1 MALKKLGVYN
11 DFSDE
16 LKKLIALPKKG
27 TQISY
32 RFLDTYYDP
41 MSGNTFFKAHL
52 KIPPFSKCFDPGKN
66 EWVEIGLLSGVDQFG
81 NPIPNRIRRVWV
93 SPQESAGMLHLTI
106 GNSQDDELYQYLELA
121 SFNAANK
128 NRDEEIHPILERV
141 NFEAEAKENRQ
152 ALRMKRDALIKAAA
166 LSKEEVYNMT
176 LLLGYDTELSEE
188 EMRFNI
194 EDYAETEPEDF
205 MERISDKQIGIK
217 SLVAQA
223 IALDVAYISVEESKL
238 KWTDSD
244 GDIMKLA
251 DLEEDMVYEQFV
263 EFIEKKKQVAILD
276 QMNKLVDLKLAKK
289 KAKK

>member
-27 TQISY
+27 TQVSY
-32 RFLDTYYDP
+32 RFLDIYEDP
-41 MSGNTFFKAHL
+41 MSGNTYYKAKL

-66 EWVEIGLLSGVDQFG
+66 EWIEVGLVSGVDHFG
-81 NPIPNRIRRVWV
+81 NPIPNRVRRVWA
-93 SPQESAGMLHLTI
+93 SPQENAGMLHLTI
-106 GNSQDDELYQYLELA
+106 GSSQDDELFQYLELA
-121 SFNAANK
+121 SFNAANP
-128 NRDEEIHPILERV
+128 NRDEEVHCILEKV
-141 NFEAEAKENRQ
+141 NYEAEAKENRQ

-166 LSKEEVYNMT
+166 LSKEEVYNLT
-176 LLLGYDTELSEE
+176 LLLGYDTELTEE

-194 EDYAETEPEDF
+194 EDYAEGEPEDF
-205 MERISDKQIGIK
+205 MSRVNDKNIGMK

-223 IALDVAYISVEESKL
+223 IALDVAYISLEDSKL

-251 DLEEDMVYEQFV
+251 DVEEDMVYEQFV
-263 EFIEKKKQVAILD
+263 DFIEKKKQVAVLD
-276 QMNKLVDLKLAKK
+276 QMNKLVEAKLAKK

>member
-32 RFLDTYYDP
+32 RFLDIYEDP
-41 MSGNTFFKAHL
+41 MSGQSYYKAKL

-66 EWVEIGLLSGVDQFG
+66 EWVEIGLVSGVDQFG
-81 NPIPNRIRRVWV
+81 NPIPNRVRRVWA
-93 SPQESAGMLHLTI
+93 SPQENAGMLHITI
-106 GNSQDDELYQYLELA
+106 GNSQDDELFQYLELA
-121 SFNAANK
+121 SFNAANP
-128 NRDEEIHPILERV
+128 NRDEEVHSILERV

-166 LSKEEVYNMT
+166 LSKEEVYNLT

-194 EDYAETEPEDF
+194 EDYAENEPEDF
-205 MERISDKQIGIK
+205 MERINDKQVGIK
-217 SLVAQA
+217 ALVAQA
-223 IALDVAYISVEESKL
+223 IVLDVAYVSVEESKL

-251 DLEEDMVYEQFV
+251 DLEDDMVYEQFAD
-263 EFIEKKKQVAILD
+263 FIEKKKQVAILD
-276 QMNKLVDLKLAKK
+276 QMNKLVEAKLAKK

>member
-32 RFLDTYYDP
+32 RFLDIYEDP
-41 MSGNTFFKAHL
+41 MSGQSYYKAKL

-66 EWVEIGLLSGVDQFG
+66 EWVEIGLVSGVDQFG
-81 NPIPNRIRRVWV
+81 NPIPNRVRRVWA
-93 SPQESAGMLHLTI
+93 SPQENAGMLHITI
-106 GNSQDDELYQYLELA
+106 GNSQDDELFQYLELA
-121 SFNAANK
+121 SFNAANP
-128 NRDEEIHPILERV
+128 NRDEEVHSILERV

-166 LSKEEVYNMT
+166 LSKEEVYNLT

-194 EDYAETEPEDF
+194 EDYAENEPEDF
-205 MERISDKQIGIK
+205 MERINDKQVGIK
-217 SLVAQA
+217 ALVAQA
-223 IALDVAYISVEESKL
+223 IVLDVAYVSVEESKL

-251 DLEEDMVYEQFV
+251 DLEDDMVYEQFAD
-263 EFIEKKKQVAILD
+263 FIDKKKQVAVLD
-276 QMNKLVDLKLAKK
+276 QMNKLVEAKLAKK

>member
-27 TQISY
+27 TQVSY
-32 RFLDTYYDP
+32 RFLDIYEDP
-41 MSGNTFFKAHL
+41 MSGQSYYKAKL

-66 EWVEIGLLSGVDQFG
+66 EWVEIGLVSGVDHFG
-81 NPIPNRIRRVWV
+81 NPIPNRVRRVWA
-93 SPQESAGMLHLTI
+93 SPQENAGMLHLTI
-106 GNSQDDELYQYLELA
+106 GNSQDDELFQYLELA
-121 SFNAANK
+121 SFNAANT
-128 NRDEEIHPILERV
+128 NRDEEVHTILERV

-152 ALRMKRDALIKAAA
+152 ALRIKRDALIKAAA
-166 LSKEEVYNMT
+166 LSKEEVFNLT

-188 EMRFNI
+188 EIRFNI
-194 EDYAETEPEDF
+194 EDYAEGEPEDF
-205 MERISDKQIGIK
+205 MERISDKQVGIK
-217 SLVAQA
+217 ALVAQA
-223 IALDVAYISVEESKL
+223 IVLGVAYVSVEESKL

-251 DLEEDMVYEQFV
+251 DLEDDMVYEQFAD
-263 EFIEKKKQVAILD
+263 FIDKKKQVAVLD
-276 QMNKLVDLKLAKK
+276 QMNKLVELKLTKK

>member
-1 MALKKLGVYN
+1 MSLKKLGVYN
-11 DFSDE
+11 DLSDE
-16 LKKLIALPKKG
+16 LKKAIALPKKG
-27 TQISY
+27 TQVTY
-32 RFLDTYYDP
+32 RFLDIYYDP
-41 MSGNTFFKAHL
+41 MSGESFYKAHL

-66 EWVEIGLLSGVDQFG
+66 EWIELGLVNGIDSYG
-81 NPIPNRIRRVWV
+81 NPLPNRIRRVWV
-93 SPQESAGMLHLTI
+93 SPQENAGMLHITI

-121 SFNAANK
+121 SFNAANPH
-128 NRDEEIHPILERV
+128 RDEEVHAILERV

-166 LSKEEVYNMT
+166 LSKEEVYNLT

-217 SLVAQA
+217 TLVAQA
-223 IALDVAYISVEESKL
+223 IVLEVAYISVEDMKL

-251 DLEEDMVYEQFV
+251 DLEEDMVYEQFAD
-263 EFIEKKKQVAILD
+263 FIEKKKQVAILD
-276 QMNKLVDLKLAKK
+276 QMNKLVDAKLAKK

>member
-1 MALKKLGVYN
+1 MALKRLGVYN

-41 MSGNTFFKAHL
+41 MSGGTFFKAHL

-66 EWVEIGLLSGVDQFG
+66 EWVEIGLVNGIDSYG

-93 SPQESAGMLHLTI
+93 SPQENAGMLHLTI
-106 GNSQDDELYQYLELA
+106 GNSQDDELFQYLELA
-121 SFNAANK
+121 SFNKANT

-166 LSKEEVYNMT
+166 LSKEEVYNLT
-176 LLLGYDTELSEE
+176 LLLGYNTELSEE

-194 EDYAETEPEDF
+194 EDYSENDPEEF
-205 MERISDKQIGIK
+205 MARINDKQIGIK
-217 SLVAQA
+217 SLAAQA
-223 IALDVAYISVEESKL
+223 IALEVAYVDVESRKL
-238 KWTDSD
+238 KWSDSD
-244 GDIMKLA
+244 GEIMKLA
-251 DLEEDMVYEQFV
+251 DLEDDMVYEQFAD
-263 EFIEKKKQVAILD
+263 FIEKKKQVAILD
-276 QMNKLVDLKLAKK
+276 QMNKLVDVKLAKK

>member
-32 RFLDTYYDP
+32 RFLDIYEDP
-41 MSGNTFFKAHL
+41 MSGQSYYKAKL

-66 EWVEIGLLSGVDQFG
+66 EWVEIGLVSGVDQFG
-81 NPIPNRIRRVWV
+81 NPIPNRVRRVWA
-93 SPQESAGMLHLTI
+93 SPQENAGMLHITI
-106 GNSQDDELYQYLELA
+106 GNSQDDELFQYLELA
-121 SFNAANK
+121 SFNAANP
-128 NRDEEIHPILERV
+128 NRDEEVHSILERV

-166 LSKEEVYNMT
+166 LSKEEVYNLT

-194 EDYAETEPEDF
+194 EDYAENEPEDF
-205 MERISDKQIGIK
+205 MERINDKQVGIK
-217 SLVAQA
+217 ALVAQA
-223 IALDVAYISVEESKL
+223 IVLDVAYISVEDSKL

-251 DLEEDMVYEQFV
+251 DLEDDMVYEQFAD
-263 EFIEKKKQVAILD
+263 FIEKKKQVAVLD
-276 QMNKLVDLKLAKK
+276 QMNKLVDAKLAKK

>member
-32 RFLDTYYDP
+32 RFLDIYEDP
-41 MSGNTFFKAHL
+41 MSGQSYYKAKL

-66 EWVEIGLLSGVDQFG
+66 EWVEIGLVSGVDQFG
-81 NPIPNRIRRVWV
+81 NPIPNRVRRVWA
-93 SPQESAGMLHLTI
+93 SPQENAGMLHITI
-106 GNSQDDELYQYLELA
+106 GNSQDDELFQYLELA
-121 SFNAANK
+121 SFNAANP
-128 NRDEEIHPILERV
+128 NRDEEVHSILERV

-166 LSKEEVYNMT
+166 LSKEEVYNLT

-194 EDYAETEPEDF
+194 EDYAENEPEDF
-205 MERISDKQIGIK
+205 MDRINDKQVGIK
-217 SLVAQA
+217 ALVAQA
-223 IALDVAYISVEESKL
+223 IVLDVAYVSVEESKL

-251 DLEEDMVYEQFV
+251 DLEDDMVYEQFAD
-263 EFIEKKKQVAILD
+263 FIEKKKQVAILD
-276 QMNKLVDLKLAKK
+276 QMNKLVDAKLAKK

>member
-1 MALKKLGVYN
+1 MALKRLGVYN

-41 MSGNTFFKAHL
+41 MSGGTFFKAHL

-66 EWVEIGLLSGVDQFG
+66 EWVEIGLVNGIDSYG

-93 SPQESAGMLHLTI
+93 SPQENAGMLHLTI
-106 GNSQDDELYQYLELA
+106 GNSQDDELFQYLELA
-121 SFNAANK
+121 SFNKANT

-166 LSKEEVYNMT
+166 LSKEEVYNLT
-176 LLLGYDTELSEE
+176 LLLGYNTELSEE

-194 EDYAETEPEDF
+194 EDYSENDPEEF
-205 MERISDKQIGIK
+205 MARINDKQIGIK
-217 SLVAQA
+217 SLAAQA
-223 IALDVAYISVEESKL
+223 IALEDAYVDVESRKL
-238 KWTDSD
+238 KWSDSD
-244 GDIMKLA
+244 GEIMKLA
-251 DLEEDMVYEQFV
+251 DLEDDMVYEQFAD
-263 EFIEKKKQVAILD
+263 FIEKKKQVAILD
-276 QMNKLVDLKLAKK
+276 QMNKLVDAKLAKK